1 MEFGLTRGRDTTRRR
16 GEYAIALFDIGTAN
30 RDTLPHTLIEEPC
43 LDFYWQ
49 PIIGATYHYADRV
62 WEITKIDIPV
72 EKKGSH
78 KTRFVPVV
86 TLKLLGA
93 AIDD

>member
-1 MEFGLTRGRDTTRRR
+1 MKFERTKRDTARRR
-16 GEYAIALFDIGTAN
+16 GEWAIVIFDIGDVD
-30 RDTLPHTLIEEPC
+30 RDSLPSAVTIEEPC

-49 PIIGATYHYADRV
+49 PILGATYHYEDLV
-62 WEITKIDIPV
+62 WKISKIDIPI
-72 EKKGSH
+72 EKKGSR
-78 KTRFVPVV
+78 KTRYVPVV

>member
-16 GEYAIALFDIGTAN
+16 GEWAVVRLDIGDAN
-30 RDTLPHTLIEEPC
+30 RDTLPQTLIEEPC

-62 WEITKIDIPV
+62 WEIAKIDIPI
-72 EKKGSH
+72 EKKGSR
-78 KTRFVPVV
+78 KTRYVPVV
-86 TLKLLGA
+86 TLKLLGG
-93 AIDD
+93 AIDG